1 MDPATAKIVSQ
12 VLSGSISLLVTYMG
26 VEKALGM
33 LDQIRQKMVDEQRGP
48 EPEEVDALF
57 GRIEGRS
64 ERIQNS

>member
-1 MDPATAKIVSQ
+1 MDPATATIVSRL
-12 VLSGSISLLVTYMG
+12 LSGAISLLITYMG

-33 LDQIRQKMVDEQRGP
+33 LDQIRQQMVDQQRGP